1 MAVERGHRDHHHRL
15 LYRPSWPRTMR
26 ALKLESLRRE
36 VVMMM
41 LYRLVRLIE
50 THSEALAASLLE
62 RVQNSELTP
71 GYRNVPSADLQER
84 VYEIYRHLGEW
95 LVGKDESY
103 LEQRYLKIGA
113 KRASQ
118 RVPVSEVIWV
128 IVLTKENL
136 WEFVK
141 KEAVLERPVEVFG
154 ELEMLQLLEQFFDR
168 AIHYASVGYEQ
179 AVADQV
185 LKETGAPAEKE

>member
-1 MAVERGHRDHHHRL
+1 
-15 LYRPSWPRTMR
+15 
-26 ALKLESLRRE
+26 
-36 VVMMM
+36 MMM

-50 THSEALAASLLE
+50 SHSQSLAACLLDQ
-62 RVQNSELTP
+62 VQSSELTHT
-71 GYRNVPSADLQER
+71 YQQNVPAEELKER

-95 LVGKDESY
+95 LIAKDESD
-103 LEQRYLKIGA
+103 LQGRYLQIGA
-113 KRASQ
+113 RRAVQ
-118 RVPVSEVIWV
+118 RVPLSEVIWV

-168 AIHYASVGYEQ
+168 AIYFASVGYELEI
-179 AVADQV
+179 ADQI
-185 LKETGAPAEKE
+185 LRESAPSKSA

>member
-1 MAVERGHRDHHHRL
+1 
-15 LYRPSWPRTMR
+15 
-26 ALKLESLRRE
+26 
-36 VVMMM
+36 MMM

-50 THSEALAASLLE
+50 THSQSLATCLLDQ
-62 RVQNSELTP
+62 VQGSELTKT
-71 GYRNVPSADLQER
+71 YQSNVPGEELKEK

-95 LVGKDESY
+95 LIAKDEAD
-103 LEQRYLKIGA
+103 LQARYLQIGA
-113 KRASQ
+113 RRATQ
-118 RVPVSEVIWV
+118 RVPLSELIWV

-168 AIHYASVGYEQ
+168 AIYFASIGYELEI
-179 AVADQV
+179 AEQV
-185 LKETGAPAEKE
+185 LRESAPSKSA

>member
-1 MAVERGHRDHHHRL
+1 
-15 LYRPSWPRTMR
+15 
-26 ALKLESLRRE
+26 
-36 VVMMM
+36 MMM

-50 THSEALAASLLE
+50 THSQSLAACLLDQ
-62 RVQNSELTP
+62 VHNSELTP
-71 GYRNVPSADLQER
+71 SYQNVPSEELKER

-95 LVGKDESY
+95 LIGKDESQ
-103 LEQRYLKIGA
+103 LEQRYLQIGA
-113 KRASQ
+113 RRASQ
-118 RVPVSEVIWV
+118 RVPMSEVIWV

-168 AIHYASVGYEQ
+168 AIYYASVGYEL
-179 AVADQV
+179 AIADQV
-185 LKETGAPAEKE
+185 LRETSTPSKSA

>member
-1 MAVERGHRDHHHRL
+1 
-15 LYRPSWPRTMR
+15 
-26 ALKLESLRRE
+26 
-36 VVMMM
+36 MMM

-168 AIHYASVGYEQ
+168 AIYYAAVGYET
-179 AVADQV
+179 A
-185 LKETGAPAEKE
+185 LKEQALAEPSTPSKKD